1 MTAQPE
7 LARVTFTDLA
17 RHGDRPAVH
26 TPNGVLSYRELAS
39 LVDHVAARLGT
50 ERRLVVLAARND
62 LDSLVGYLAALSAG
76 HPLLLAPADKPD
88 ALASLLDAY
97 DPDVFLRPG
106 DGGGIPLMEERRS
119 GTRHH
124 LHPEL
129 ALLLSTSGSTGS
141 PKLVR
146 LSHANLSAN
155 AEAIAEYL
163 HIGPEDRAATTLPLH
178 YCYGLSVINS
188 HLVRGAG
195 LVLTDL
201 SVVDPCFWDLFRE
214 RQATSFAA
222 VPYTFDLLERVG
234 FAEKDLPHLRYVTQ
248 AGGRLAPEKVR
259 SWAEAGQRRG
269 WDLFVMYG
277 ATEATARM
285 AYLPPD
291 LAVDHPESIGVPVP
305 GGAFRFEPVEGLADG
320 ELVYSGPNV
329 MLGYAE
335 QPADLARGRD
345 VHELRTGDLARRR
358 PNGLYQVVGR
368 RSRFVKIVGLRVDLG
383 QVERIFADMGITAAA
398 AGSDQGLVVA
408 VEGDHDGRMLAK
420 TLAGTIGLPRAAVA
434 IHTVDALPRLAT
446 GKVDYPAVLLL
457 AVAEPAAAAP
467 AAGPAAPAGAAP
479 AGAAGAPAPAG
490 PAADTDIRRIFIDA
504 LECSSVGDDDTFVSL
519 DGDSLSYV
527 AVSVRLEQVLG
538 QLPPDWH
545 LIPVQELERRRQPK
559 RRRFAS
565 FLETSIVVRAAAIV
579 CIVATHVELFM
590 FQTAHLLFAVAGY
603 NFARF
608 QLAEARRPRL
618 RRQLRGAARIV
629 VPSVAFIALAYLL
642 TDRYTVANIFL
653 LNAMVGPQEV
663 TTQWHFWFV
672 ELLVYILLAVTA
684 LLAVPWVDRW
694 ERRAPFAFAL
704 ALVAIA
710 LLSRYDIVDPG
721 LPKPP
726 PVFWIFAL
734 GWALARARTHLHRLT
749 VSAITL
755 LTLPGFFNSTVREVT
770 VAAGILLLVWVP
782 ALPVPAVLRKA
793 TGWLAA
799 ASLYIYLTHW
809 LVYPVLLPINPVL
822 AVVGS
827 LATGLGYWALC
838 RWLPG
843 AAASLWARRF
853 SSAGRQRRKAHC
865 GVTTRNG

>member
-1 MTAQPE
+1 MTAQPG
-7 LARVTFTDLA
+7 LARVAFADLA
-17 RHGDRPAVH
+17 RHGDRPAVY
-26 TPNGVLSYRELAS
+26 TPDGVLSYRELAS

-97 DPDVFLRPG
+97 DPDVLLRPG
-106 DGGGIPLMEERRS
+106 DGGGTPLLEERRR
-119 GTRHH
+119 GTRHE

-146 LSHANLSAN
+146 LSQANLTAN

-188 HLVRGAG
+188 HLARGAG

-201 SVVDPCFWDLFRE
+201 SVVDPCFWDLFQE
-214 RQATSFAA
+214 RRATSFAA

-234 FAEKDLPHLRYVTQ
+234 FAGKDLPHLRYVTQ

-259 SWAEAGQRRG
+259 SWAETGQRRG
-269 WDLFVMYG
+269 WDFFVMYG

-305 GGAFRFEPVEGLADG
+305 GGMFRIEPVEDLADG
-320 ELVYSGPNV
+320 ELVYTGPNV

-335 QPADLARGRD
+335 QPADLALGRE
-345 VHELRTGDLARRR
+345 VHELRTGDLARQRA
-358 PNGLYQVVGR
+358 NGLYQVVGR

-383 QVERIFADMGITAAA
+383 QVEKILAEMGITAAA
-398 AGSDQGLVVA
+398 AGSDDGLVVA
-408 VEGDHDGRMLAK
+408 VEGDHDGGMLAK
-420 TLAGTIGLPRAAVA
+420 ALAGMIGLPRAAVV
-434 IHTVDALPRLAT
+434 IHTVEALPRLAT

-457 AVAEPAAAAP
+457 AVTDASAAAP
-467 AAGPAAPAGAAP
+467 AAGRAGPAAPADTADG
-479 AGAAGAPAPAG
+479 PAPAG
-490 PAADTDIRRIFIDA
+490 RAAADTDIRRIFMDA
-504 LECSSVGDDDTFVSL
+504 LECSSVADDDTFVSL

-545 LIPVQELERRRQPK
+545 LIPVQELERRRKPK
-559 RRRFAS
+559 QRRFVS

-642 TDRYTVANIFL
+642 TDHYTLANIFL

-672 ELLVYILLAVTA
+672 ELLVYILLAMA
-684 LLAVPWVDRW
+684 AFMAVPWVDRW

-704 ALVAIA
+704 GLVAIA
-710 LLSRYDIVDPG
+710 LLARYDIVDPG

-734 GWALARARTHLHRLT
+734 GWALARARTNVHRLT

-755 LTLPGFFNSTVREVT
+755 LTLPGFFNSTVRETT

-782 ALPVPAVLRKA
+782 ALPVPAVLRKV

-809 LVYPVLLPINPVL
+809 LIYPVLLPINPLL
-822 AVVGS
+822 AVAGS
-827 LATGLGYWALC
+827 LVLGVGYWALC

-843 AAASLWARRF
+843 AAAAAWARREAVLRRTPG
-853 SSAGRQRRKAHC
+853 SS
-865 GVTTRNG
+865 GVRNAS